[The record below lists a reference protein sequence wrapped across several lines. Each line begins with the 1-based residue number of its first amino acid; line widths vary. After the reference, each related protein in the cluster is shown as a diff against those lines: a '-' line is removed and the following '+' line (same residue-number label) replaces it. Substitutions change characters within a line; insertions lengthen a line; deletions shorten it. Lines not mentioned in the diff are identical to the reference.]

1 MRSLLVFVLLLLAA
15 PMAHAQVQTP
25 APVVPAAQAQAIPER
40 SAGFETAEP
49 VRLEARQLL
58 VEENAELAMQR
69 GGMSNFL
76 WIIAAV
82 IVAGVV
88 LAAAG
93 VF

>member
-1 MRSLLVFVLLLLAA
+1 MRSILVFALLLLSA

-25 APVVPAAQAQAIPER
+25 APIAPAAQAPAIPER
-40 SAGFETAEP
+40 SAPFEVAEP
-49 VRLEARQLL
+49 VRFEAHQVLA
-58 VEENAELAMQR
+58 EENDTLAMQPNR
-69 GGMSNFL
+69 TNFW
-76 WIIAAV
+76 WIVIAV

>member
-1 MRSLLVFVLLLLAA
+1 MRSILVVALLLLAA

-25 APVVPAAQAQAIPER
+25 APTVPAVQAPAIPQR
-40 SAGFETAEP
+40 SAPFETAEP
-49 VRLEARQLL
+49 VRIEARQLL
-58 VEENAELAMQR
+58 LEENADAALQR
-69 GGMSNFL
+69 DGMGNFL
-76 WIIAAV
+76 WIVIAV